1 MLEDSCNRKLQMIPG
16 SFEYYAPRSLSDA
29 VKYLTEHKDDV
40 KILSGGQSLL
50 PLMKMRLSK
59 PGYILDIGRISGLD
73 SIAAEGDSLII
84 GALITHAQIEDSELL
99 KKQCPLLPQTA
110 TTIADVQVRNR
121 GTIGGSIAHADPA
134 GDWPPAIM
142 ALDAEIKVVGA
153 NGQRWIK
160 CDDFFLGL
168 RTSVLEPDEV
178 VTAIKVP
185 VTGNDKTAYLKAAP
199 RSSGFAVVGVAVRMA
214 MDAAGICSRITLG
227 ITGITDKAFRAS
239 LVEQM
244 LAGKKLDTKLIESAA
259 VESTRN
265 VDVIEDINGSSEY
278 RRHLTH
284 VYVVRA
290 IQAAMQG

>member
-1 MLEDSCNRKLQMIPG
+1 MIPG

-59 PGYILDIGRISGLD
+59 PGHIVDIGRIPGLD
-73 SIAAEGDSLII
+73 TITEDGNSLLI
-84 GALITHAQIEDSELL
+84 GALVTHAQIEDSELL
-99 KKQCPLLPQTA
+99 KNKCPLLPRTA

-134 GDWPPAIM
+134 GDWPPAILV
-142 ALDAEIKVVGA
+142 LDAEIKVAGPS
-153 NGQRWIK
+153 GERWVK

-168 RTSVLEPDEV
+168 MTSVLEADEV

-214 MDAAGICSRITLG
+214 LESSGMCSRIALG
-227 ITGITDKAFRAS
+227 ITGITDKAFRAKR
-239 LVEQM
+239 LETM
-244 LAGKKLDTKLIESAA
+244 LTAKKLDTQLIEAA
-259 VESTRN
+259 AAEATLN
-265 VDVIEDINGSSEY
+265 IDVIEDINGSSEY
-278 RRHLTH
+278 RAHLTH
-284 VYVVRA
+284 VYVARA
-290 IQAAMQG
+290 IQAAMQS